1 MLYNTIQAFPTIQ
14 SPSKSLQVSIQFQLK
29 MGLEIFLMK

>member
-1 MLYNTIQAFPTIQ
+1 MLHDTIQAFPTVQ

-29 MGLEIFLMK
+29 MSLSSF